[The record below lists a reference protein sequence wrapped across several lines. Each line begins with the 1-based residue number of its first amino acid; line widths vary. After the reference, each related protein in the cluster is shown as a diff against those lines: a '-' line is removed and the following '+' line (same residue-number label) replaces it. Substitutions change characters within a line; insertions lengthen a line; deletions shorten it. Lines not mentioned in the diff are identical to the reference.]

1 MSNIYETVK
10 KAELGSTAWIAA
22 WVYVANTQD
31 DNFWTLTRLTSRGTK
46 ELYEFLE
53 DNAYG
58 PNGVTKLG
66 LLCRAIAD
74 GYARLAKSKGPHE
87 PVFEKVLAKDD
98 GLTLHVHGK
107 KIPWASRPRMFAD
120 LAPPDRR
127 EAYSAIAVDFHKLT
141 HRLFKRAADLGG
153 CRDLPQPYGT
163 LRSTLSADKLRVL
176 QSVKPVVK
184 KPSKKQV
191 SKSVRG
197 AA

>member
-22 WVYVANTQD
+22 WVYVANLH
-31 DNFWTLTRLTSRGTK
+31 DNEYWVLTRQTQASTK
-46 ELYEFLE
+46 DLYAYLE
-53 DNAYG
+53 TFGYDAAG
-58 PNGVTKLG
+58 ITKLG

-74 GYARLAKSKGPHE
+74 GYARLAKSKGPCE

-107 KIPWASRPRMFAD
+107 KVPWAKRPAM
-120 LAPPDRR
+120 LPESEPGVRR
-127 EAYSAIAVDFHKLT
+127 EAYGLLAMDFHKLT

-163 LRSTLSADKLRVL
+163 LRSTLSADKLQVL